1 MATPIPELIG
11 SPLPAI
17 SVILPVLN
25 EESHLEGA
33 VLSVLSQ
40 DYRGPLE
47 IILALGPSRDRTNEI
62 ATKLASHDNRVK
74 LLDSPTG
81 KTAAGLNLALAASKS
96 PVVVRVDGHAQIP
109 NNYIS
114 LIVEILNKTGAVNV
128 GGVMAAV
135 GTTAFER
142 AVAGAMRSPLGVGA
156 SRFHTGGEA
165 GEVDTVYLGAFRREA
180 LVAIG
185 GFDGDDN
192 AANVKYLYYTSDG
205 GKTWGNPSNRLDPTG
220 VLSTSQEITLK
231 MFSDFNN
238 NIVVI
243 GDRGGFIR
251 YSPNNGHN
259 WYEII
264 PAGGLS
270 NIQSAYYK
278 DDVLI
283 IGTIGGIIYTGTI
296 QPPDYLFIGGT
307 QYTDISGS
315 IITDSAFCSETNQLF
330 FIGGNSIYS
339 YTVNESLLTYNGPP
353 VNTSISGASYKK
365 IKFNLIIRFIK
376 KYKPIVL
383 VLNAIN
389 AMITVKIGV
398 KLFNI
403 PQNPLLSP
411 VPA

>member
-74 LLDSPTG
+74 LIDSPTG
-81 KTAAGLNLALAASKS
+81 KTAAGLNIALAASKS

-185 GFDGDDN
+185 GFDERFTRAQDWELNFRLRENGGVIYFDPRLHVTYRPRSSVGALAKQYFEYGRWRRVVSRRHSGTIN
-192 AANVKYLYYTSDG
+192 YRYLAPPFALLGFSV
-205 GKTWGNPSNRLDPTG
+205 SLVLG
-220 VLSTSQEITLK
+220 VLLSSIFFIPALVYLLFVVLASLKISTSVGEYLLLL
-231 MFSDFNN
+231 
-238 NIVVI
+238 VVI
-243 GDRGGFIR
+243 PTMHFAWGAGFIS
-251 YSPNNGHN
+251 SPKT
-259 WYEII
+259 
-264 PAGGLS
+264 L
-270 NIQSAYYK
+270 
-278 DDVLI
+278 
-283 IGTIGGIIYTGTI
+283 
-296 QPPDYLFIGGT
+296 
-307 QYTDISGS
+307 
-315 IITDSAFCSETNQLF
+315 
-330 FIGGNSIYS
+330 
-339 YTVNESLLTYNGPP
+339 
-353 VNTSISGASYKK
+353 
-365 IKFNLIIRFIK
+365 
-376 KYKPIVL
+376 
-383 VLNAIN
+383 
-389 AMITVKIGV
+389 
-398 KLFNI
+398 
-403 PQNPLLSP
+403 
-411 VPA
+411 VPASQ

>member
-47 IILALGPSRDRTNEI
+47 IILALGPSRDRTNEV
-62 ATKLASHDNRVK
+62 ATKLASQDNRVK
-74 LLDSPTG
+74 LIDSPTG
-81 KTAAGLNLALAASKS
+81 KTAAGLNIALAASKS

-109 NNYIS
+109 KNYIS

-185 GFDGDDN
+185 GFDERFTRAQDWELNFRLRENGGVIYFDPRLHVTYRPRSSVGALAKQYFEYGRWRRVVSRRHSGTIN
-192 AANVKYLYYTSDG
+192 YRYLAPPFALLGFSASLVLG
-205 GKTWGNPSNRLDPTG
+205 I
-220 VLSTSQEITLK
+220 VLSSIFFIPALVYLLFVVLASLKISTSIGEYLLLLL
-231 MFSDFNN
+231 
-238 NIVVI
+238 VI
-243 GDRGGFIR
+243 PTMHFAWGAGFIS
-251 YSPNNGHN
+251 SPKT
-259 WYEII
+259 
-264 PAGGLS
+264 L
-270 NIQSAYYK
+270 
-278 DDVLI
+278 
-283 IGTIGGIIYTGTI
+283 
-296 QPPDYLFIGGT
+296 
-307 QYTDISGS
+307 
-315 IITDSAFCSETNQLF
+315 
-330 FIGGNSIYS
+330 
-339 YTVNESLLTYNGPP
+339 
-353 VNTSISGASYKK
+353 
-365 IKFNLIIRFIK
+365 
-376 KYKPIVL
+376 
-383 VLNAIN
+383 
-389 AMITVKIGV
+389 
-398 KLFNI
+398 
-403 PQNPLLSP
+403 
-411 VPA
+411 VPASQ

>member
-1 MATPIPELIG
+1 MATQTNELIG

-40 DYRGPLE
+40 DYRGPFE

-62 ATKLASHDNRVK
+62 AAKLASQDNRVK
-74 LLDSPTG
+74 LIDSPTG

-109 NNYIS
+109 KNYIS

-185 GFDGDDN
+185 GFDERFTRAQDWELNFRLRENGGVIYFDPRLHVTYRPRSSIGALAKQYFEYGRWRRVVSRRHSGTIN
-192 AANVKYLYYTSDG
+192 YRYLAPPFALIGFSASLILGIALSSIFFIPALVY
-205 GKTWGNPSNRLDPTG
+205 LLFV
-220 VLSTSQEITLK
+220 VLASLKISTSMSEYFLLLL
-231 MFSDFNN
+231 
-238 NIVVI
+238 VI
-243 GDRGGFIR
+243 PTMHFAWGAGFIS
-251 YSPNNGHN
+251 SPKT
-259 WYEII
+259 
-264 PAGGLS
+264 L
-270 NIQSAYYK
+270 
-278 DDVLI
+278 
-283 IGTIGGIIYTGTI
+283 
-296 QPPDYLFIGGT
+296 
-307 QYTDISGS
+307 
-315 IITDSAFCSETNQLF
+315 
-330 FIGGNSIYS
+330 
-339 YTVNESLLTYNGPP
+339 
-353 VNTSISGASYKK
+353 
-365 IKFNLIIRFIK
+365 
-376 KYKPIVL
+376 
-383 VLNAIN
+383 
-389 AMITVKIGV
+389 
-398 KLFNI
+398 
-403 PQNPLLSP
+403 
-411 VPA
+411 VPASQ

>member
-47 IILALGPSRDRTNEI
+47 IILALGPSHDRTNEI
-62 ATKLASHDNRVK
+62 ASKLASHDNRVK
-74 LLDSPTG
+74 LIDSPTG

-109 NNYIS
+109 KNYIS

-185 GFDGDDN
+185 GFDERFTRAQDWELNFRLRENGGVIYFDPRLHVTYRPRSSVGALAKQYFEYGRWRRVVSRRHSGTIN
-192 AANVKYLYYTSDG
+192 YRYLAPPFALLGFSA
-205 GKTWGNPSNRLDPTG
+205 SL
-220 VLSTSQEITLK
+220 VLGIALSSIFFIPALVYLLFVVLASLKISTSIGEYLLLLL
-231 MFSDFNN
+231 
-238 NIVVI
+238 VI
-243 GDRGGFIR
+243 PTMHFAWGAGFIS
-251 YSPNNGHN
+251 SPKT
-259 WYEII
+259 
-264 PAGGLS
+264 L
-270 NIQSAYYK
+270 
-278 DDVLI
+278 
-283 IGTIGGIIYTGTI
+283 
-296 QPPDYLFIGGT
+296 
-307 QYTDISGS
+307 
-315 IITDSAFCSETNQLF
+315 
-330 FIGGNSIYS
+330 
-339 YTVNESLLTYNGPP
+339 
-353 VNTSISGASYKK
+353 
-365 IKFNLIIRFIK
+365 
-376 KYKPIVL
+376 
-383 VLNAIN
+383 
-389 AMITVKIGV
+389 
-398 KLFNI
+398 
-403 PQNPLLSP
+403 
-411 VPA
+411 VPASQ

>member
-62 ATKLASHDNRVK
+62 ATKLASQDNRVK
-74 LLDSPTG
+74 LIDSPTG
-81 KTAAGLNLALAASKS
+81 KTAAGLNLSLAASKS

-185 GFDGDDN
+185 GFDERFTRAQDWELNFRLRENGGVIYFDPRLHVTYRPRSSVGALAKQYFEYGRWRRVVSRRHSGTIN
-192 AANVKYLYYTSDG
+192 YRYLAPPFALLGFSV
-205 GKTWGNPSNRLDPTG
+205 SLVLG
-220 VLSTSQEITLK
+220 VLLSSIFFIPALVYLLFVVLASLKISTSVGEYLLLL
-231 MFSDFNN
+231 
-238 NIVVI
+238 VVI
-243 GDRGGFIR
+243 PTMHFAWGAGFIS
-251 YSPNNGHN
+251 SPKT
-259 WYEII
+259 
-264 PAGGLS
+264 L
-270 NIQSAYYK
+270 
-278 DDVLI
+278 
-283 IGTIGGIIYTGTI
+283 
-296 QPPDYLFIGGT
+296 
-307 QYTDISGS
+307 
-315 IITDSAFCSETNQLF
+315 
-330 FIGGNSIYS
+330 
-339 YTVNESLLTYNGPP
+339 
-353 VNTSISGASYKK
+353 
-365 IKFNLIIRFIK
+365 
-376 KYKPIVL
+376 
-383 VLNAIN
+383 
-389 AMITVKIGV
+389 
-398 KLFNI
+398 
-403 PQNPLLSP
+403 
-411 VPA
+411 VPASQ

>member
-25 EESHLEGA
+25 EESHLESA

-62 ATKLASHDNRVK
+62 ATKLASQDNRVR

-109 NNYIS
+109 SNYIS

-180 LVAIG
+180 LIAIG
-185 GFDGDDN
+185 GFDERFTRAQDWELNFRLRENGGVIYFDPRLHVTYRPRSSVGALAKQYFEYGRWRRVVSRRHSGTIN
-192 AANVKYLYYTSDG
+192 YRYLAPPFALLGFSTSIV
-205 GKTWGNPSNRLDPTG
+205 LG
-220 VLSTSQEITLK
+220 VLLSSIFFIPALVYLLFVVLASLKISTSVGEYLLLL
-231 MFSDFNN
+231 
-238 NIVVI
+238 VVI
-243 GDRGGFIR
+243 PTMHFAWGAGFIS
-251 YSPNNGHN
+251 SPKT
-259 WYEII
+259 
-264 PAGGLS
+264 L
-270 NIQSAYYK
+270 
-278 DDVLI
+278 
-283 IGTIGGIIYTGTI
+283 
-296 QPPDYLFIGGT
+296 
-307 QYTDISGS
+307 
-315 IITDSAFCSETNQLF
+315 
-330 FIGGNSIYS
+330 
-339 YTVNESLLTYNGPP
+339 
-353 VNTSISGASYKK
+353 
-365 IKFNLIIRFIK
+365 
-376 KYKPIVL
+376 
-383 VLNAIN
+383 
-389 AMITVKIGV
+389 
-398 KLFNI
+398 
-403 PQNPLLSP
+403 
-411 VPA
+411 VPASQ

>member
-62 ATKLASHDNRVK
+62 ATKLASQDNRVK
-74 LLDSPTG
+74 LIDSPTG
-81 KTAAGLNLALAASKS
+81 KTAAGLNIALAASKS

-109 NNYIS
+109 KNYIS

-185 GFDGDDN
+185 GFDERFTRAQDWELNFRLRENGGVIYFDPRLHVTYRPRSSVSALAKQYFEYGRWRRVVSRRHSGTIN
-192 AANVKYLYYTSDG
+192 YRYQAPPFALLGFSASLVLGIALSSIFFIPALVYL
-205 GKTWGNPSNRLDPTG
+205 LFV
-220 VLSTSQEITLK
+220 VLASLKISTSIREYLLLLL
-231 MFSDFNN
+231 
-238 NIVVI
+238 VI
-243 GDRGGFIR
+243 PTMHFAWGAGFIS
-251 YSPNNGHN
+251 SPKT
-259 WYEII
+259 
-264 PAGGLS
+264 L
-270 NIQSAYYK
+270 
-278 DDVLI
+278 
-283 IGTIGGIIYTGTI
+283 
-296 QPPDYLFIGGT
+296 
-307 QYTDISGS
+307 
-315 IITDSAFCSETNQLF
+315 
-330 FIGGNSIYS
+330 
-339 YTVNESLLTYNGPP
+339 
-353 VNTSISGASYKK
+353 
-365 IKFNLIIRFIK
+365 
-376 KYKPIVL
+376 
-383 VLNAIN
+383 
-389 AMITVKIGV
+389 
-398 KLFNI
+398 
-403 PQNPLLSP
+403 
-411 VPA
+411 VPASQ